1 MSDFL
6 TELRSELLDAHA
18 ARRRSG
24 RTRRILRALESDAP
38 RALVAVTA
46 VAALVVAVF
55 VMRAMAPPPS
65 ASPRVVDVIRVG
77 GNATDAAL
85 ADGSVW
91 ISDFT
96 GQRVVRLLPA
106 NRRVVG
112 RIAVGGPPVAVTA
125 GRNGTWTRTAVGEGG
140 MVTRVGSDRATPVG
154 NGSTLA
160 AGATAI
166 WAADVELQPEGIHRI
181 DARTGRNA
189 DFVDI
194 PGVHALATGGDALW
208 AVTGNGT
215 VLRLDG
221 RTGAMR
227 ARWPAIALSAGTAGP
242 ALVADADGAWVLQLA
257 QGADNQAIRFEGDRV
272 ARRLP
277 LPQSVIPLLAQAP
290 DGLWT
295 VSEDAVQHRYA
306 ALRLNA
312 QNGKVTARVDL
323 GIRNPTALLPVGDEV
338 WATASDGTVT
348 VIGDQ

>member
-24 RTRRILRALESDAP
+24 RARRLARALASDAP
-38 RALVAVTA
+38 RAIAAVTG
-46 VAALVVAVF
+46 VAALAVAVL
-55 VMRAMAPPPS
+55 VMRALIPLPS
-65 ASPRVVDVIRVG
+65 ASPHVVDVIRVG
-77 GNATDAAL
+77 GNATDAVL

-96 GQRVVRLLPA
+96 GHRVVRLLPA
-106 NRRVVG
+106 TRRVVE
-112 RIAVGGPPVAVTA
+112 RIAVGGAPVAVTA
-125 GRNGTWTRTAVGEGG
+125 GRSGTWARTAVGEGG
-140 MVTRVGSDRATPVG
+140 VVTRVGSDRATQVG

-166 WAADVELQPEGIHRI
+166 WAADVELEPEGIHRI
-181 DARTGRNA
+181 DAGTSRDA

-194 PGVHALATGGDALW
+194 PAVRALATGGDALW

-221 RTGAMR
+221 RTGAVR
-227 ARWPAIALSAGTAGP
+227 ARWPAIAISAGTADP
-242 ALVADADGAWVLQLA
+242 ALVADADGAWVLRVA
-257 QGADNQAIRFEGDRV
+257 HGADNQAIRFEGDRV

-277 LPQSVIPLLAQAP
+277 LPQSVLPLLAQAP

-295 VSEDAVQHRYA
+295 VSEDAVRHRYA
-306 ALRLNA
+306 ALRLDPDSRE
-312 QNGKVTARVDL
+312 VTARVDL
-323 GIRNPTALLPVGDEV
+323 GIRNPTGLLPVGDEV
-338 WATASDGTVT
+338 WITASDGTVT